1 MQQIKQMQTV
11 KIRLE
16 GTDKYVRLNK
26 NLSSTACVLKAR
38 CNLRAL
44 TAMFIGPGPERWGWA
59 NELTWTLAFYPPA
72 RPAKPWAFCVNTI
85 QTVQ

>member
-44 TAMFIGPGPERWGWA
+44 TAMFIGPGPER
-59 NELTWTLAFYPPA
+59 
-72 RPAKPWAFCVNTI
+72 
-85 QTVQ
+85 